1 MRKLYFNMSIFIGFL
16 FITSC
21 IEVKF
26 EESQPAGIAKLDKF
40 PVDLMGKYI
49 NQDGDTLIIE
59 PTVISLLNRKSKCDR
74 LFEQDSLSESIL
86 LKKWHNKYF
95 LNINEDQLWTCVLV
109 EPAKKGDLI
118 VSLIDAESETVLENI
133 TRFTDMKTIYTEDQE
148 PLYYLVNP
156 SDKELKALIKN
167 GIFSYQFFFKKIQ

>member
-1 MRKLYFNMSIFIGFL
+1 MRKLYFNLFIIICFIFIA
-16 FITSC
+16 SC

-26 EESQPAGIAKLDKF
+26 EESQPEGVGKLDKF

-59 PTVISLLNRKSKCDR
+59 TTVISLLNRKSKCDR
-74 LFEQDSLSESIL
+74 LFEQDSLSESVL
-86 LKKWHNKYF
+86 LKKWQNIYL
-95 LNINEDQLWTCVLV
+95 LNILEDQLWTCVLI
-109 EPAKKGDLI
+109 EPAKEGDLI

-133 TRFTDMKTIYTEDQE
+133 IRFTDMKTIYTEDQE

-156 SDKELKALIKN
+156 SHKQLKALIKN
-167 GIFSYQFFFKKIQ
+167 GIFSYQFIFKKIQ